1 MKKTYLLIFSVVAIL
16 FCSCEKTRS
25 LDELLKE
32 EFGFSIREKRMD
44 DKRNILAGAHYIE
57 GEWHTFYTNSYYSIV
72 DKEVEDNY
80 IIMTLEYSS
89 KTLRGNPEICFFDWD
104 YPLKCTVNLNAKTI
118 EKMID
123 AEKKSK
129 NYDIF
134 VTEDNLSPSSCNA
147 LIITDNL
154 RVRSEP
160 NLDSTTQII
169 GKLNKWDD
177 VHLIDCTKEK
187 TKIDNL
193 EYPWY
198 KVQLENGQEG
208 WIFGGFAKIYLI
220 DDDKHYIHKAFEKE
234 GSEYTNQFVTPEG
247 FY

>member
-1 MKKTYLLIFSVVAIL
+1 MKKAYFLIFFVAAIL
-16 FCSCEKTRS
+16 FCSCEKTRD

-32 EFGFSIREKRMD
+32 EFGFAIREKTTD
-44 DKRNILAGAHYIE
+44 DRRIILAGAECIGGKWY
-57 GEWHTFYTNSYYSIV
+57 TFNTNNYYSIL
-72 DKEVEDNY
+72 DNKTKNNC
-80 IIMTLEYSS
+80 IILTLEYSF
-89 KTLRGNPEICFFDWD
+89 KMIRGDPEICFSDWD
-104 YPLKCTVNLNAKTI
+104 YPLKCTVVMTTKLI

-123 AEKKSK
+123 ATKKSE
-129 NYDIF
+129 NFDFF
-134 VTEDNLSPSSCNA
+134 VTKEELSPSTCNA

-160 NLDSTTQII
+160 NLAASTKII
-169 GKLNKWDD
+169 GKFNKWDD

-187 TKIDNL
+187 TKIDGL

-208 WIFGGFAKIYLI
+208 WIFGGFAKIYFSAR
-220 DDDKHYIHKAFEKE
+220 DKDYLYKAFEKE
-234 GSEYTNQFVTPEG
+234 GSEYTNQFVTPEE